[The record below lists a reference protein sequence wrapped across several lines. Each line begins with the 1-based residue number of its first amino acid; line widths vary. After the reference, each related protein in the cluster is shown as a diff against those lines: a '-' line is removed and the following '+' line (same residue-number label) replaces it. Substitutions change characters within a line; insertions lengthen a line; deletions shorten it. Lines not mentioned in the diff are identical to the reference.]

1 MKNILFLA
9 INSKFVHTNLALRY
23 IKKYI
28 EINSFYKINLIEKTI
43 NNHLLEILTT
53 INEEN
58 PDLIAI
64 STYIWN
70 SEYVYKLIIEIKKI
84 LPNTKILLGGPEVS
98 YQAEKLMNLYKE
110 IDYIISGE
118 GEEIFLEFLTKDI
131 DSVKGIYYRKEK
143 KITFN
148 GYKTPILN
156 LDIIPFPYDENE
168 LSETSPLILYYES
181 SRGCPFNCAYCMS
194 SLDKKVRYF
203 SLERVKTDLMK
214 FINKKV
220 KLVKFV
226 DRTFNLNKKR
236 YLEIWKFLLE
246 NYNEKTTFHF
256 EISVDLFDEE
266 VIKFLQKV
274 PRKYFQFEIGIQTI
288 NEKTLNIIHRTN
300 KLEILK
306 KNILDIKDNI
316 HLHVDLIAG
325 LPEEDYNT
333 FKKSFNYVHSLKAE
347 MIQLGFLKI
356 LNGTEMESLVSK
368 YNYNY
373 LDFPPYEVLS
383 NNYIS
388 FNDLVKLKNIEKAL
402 DFYYNSNKF
411 LKSLNYILINFYD
424 SPFEFYENI
433 SEYYKKRK
441 LINVAHKQVS
451 IFNYLYEFYLDKS
464 FKNIDIFIEYLKFD
478 YLSIGK
484 TGYFPYWFKRN
495 TDKEKYNELLNN
507 LNFKSKREAY
517 KKTEYEIF
525 NYDIINNKK
534 EKKEILFI
542 YNNDLIIKEI

>member
-9 INSKFVHTNLALRY
+9 INSKYVHTNLALRY
-23 IKKYI
+23 IKKYV
-28 EINSFYKINLIEKTI
+28 EKNSSYKIKLIEKTI
-43 NNHLLEILTT
+43 NNHLLEILTD
-53 INEEN
+53 INEAN
-58 PDLIAI
+58 PELIAI

-98 YQAEKLMNLYKE
+98 YQAEKLMNTYKE

-118 GEEIFLEFLTKDI
+118 GEEVFLEFLAKDI
-131 DSVKGIYYRKEK
+131 DTIKGIYYRKNNN
-143 KITFN
+143 IMFN
-148 GYKTPILN
+148 GHKAPIYN
-156 LDIIPFPYDENE
+156 LDTVPFPYDEEE
-168 LSETSPLILYYES
+168 LSENSPLILYYES

-194 SLDKKVRYF
+194 SIDKQVRYF
-203 SLERVKTDLMK
+203 SLERVKNDLLK

-226 DRTFNLNKKR
+226 DRTFNLKKDR
-236 YLEIWKFLLE
+236 YLEIWQFLLE
-246 NYNEKTTFHF
+246 NYNKKTTFHF
-256 EISVDLFDEE
+256 EISVDLFDDE
-266 VIKFLQKV
+266 VIKFLQKI
-274 PRKYFQFEIGIQTI
+274 PKGYFQFEIGIQTI

-306 KNILDIKDNI
+306 KNILAIKDNI

-356 LNGTEMESLVSK
+356 LNGTEMETLVNK

-373 LDFPPYEVLS
+373 LNFPPYEVLS

-388 FNDLVKLKNIEKAL
+388 FNELVKLKNIEKML
-402 DFYYNSNKF
+402 DFYYNSNNF
-411 LKSLNYILINFYD
+411 AKSLNYILENFYD
-424 SPFEFYENI
+424 SPFDFYEDI
-433 SEYYKKRK
+433 SKYYKKRE
-441 LINVAHKQVS
+441 LINIAHKQVS
-451 IFNYLYEFYLDKS
+451 IFNYLYEFYLEKS
-464 FKNIDIFIEYLKFD
+464 FTNIDIFVEYLKFD
-478 YLSIGK
+478 YLSMGK
-484 TGYFPYWFKRN
+484 TGHFPYWFVRN
-495 TDKEKYNELLNN
+495 SDKNKYNELLQE
-507 LNFKSKREAY
+507 LNFKSKRDAY

-525 NYDIINNKK
+525 NYDIINNKND
-534 EKKEILFI
+534 KKEILFI
-542 YNNDLIIKEI
+542 YSNELIIKEI